1 VRFRRP
7 SFPAGYTE
15 GNGLISETNPKYKHV
30 VCLFPYHR
38 HLSGINFFPPTG
50 LEYIAGA
57 LQGYVGKVS
66 LIDLSKDREVRT
78 VQALVDFI
86 RREGVDLVCA
96 SLNWDYNADKGVEIL
111 KSLPEGVPLVV
122 GGQTATKDVEE
133 LLSGLPNILAVV
145 RGEGEETVREI
156 AEGKALDSILGLSFK
171 KNGELV
177 HNGNR
182 ALPPA
187 ADLPNPDRNLRR
199 CRYRV
204 DTLDIPMLRGDFD
217 AILASRGC
225 PFHCKFCTFS
235 MNPLGQ
241 KRKYSSRPVE
251 SVLQEL
257 ETVEAEYVIFS
268 DDYFFVE
275 PKRTMALCKE
285 IVRRGLQK
293 HFIVNARLDVAKKPD
308 MLEAARAAGVKVLLI
323 GIESATDRILDQL
336 TKGIT
341 TEQIRKYMPV
351 LRSFGFFNH
360 GYFIYGNLGETEEEM
375 MAIPRFA
382 REIGLDSI
390 TLSKLRAEKFSP
402 IHDDVAQT
410 EGAWVGSTGFVYQK
424 GLERKD
430 LKRIGKA
437 MQSNFYTPEQMV
449 RIVRKALA
457 LDLLRPFDLLRL
469 LALSPVLVYAFTRRI
484 IEHRR
489 HKR

>member
-1 VRFRRP
+1 M
-7 SFPAGYTE
+7 SHA
-15 GNGLISETNPKYKHV
+15 SNPKYKHA

-57 LQGYVGKVS
+57 MQGYVGKVS
-66 LIDLSKDREVRT
+66 LIDLSKDRKVRT
-78 VQALVDFI
+78 VAGLVDFI
-86 RREGVDLVCA
+86 RKEGVDLVCA

-111 KSLPEGVPLVV
+111 KSLPEEIPLVV

-133 LLSGLPNILAVV
+133 LLGGLPNILAVV
-145 RGEGEETVREI
+145 RGEGEETIREI
-156 AEGKALDSILGLSFK
+156 AEGKPLDSILGLSFR
-171 KNGELV
+171 KNGEMV
-177 HNGNR
+177 HNANR
-182 ALPPA
+182 PLPPA
-187 ADLPNPDRNLRR
+187 AALPNPDRSLRR

-251 SVLQEL
+251 SVLEEL

-275 PKRTMALCKE
+275 PARTKKLCQE
-285 IVRRGLQK
+285 IARRGLQR

-336 TKGIT
+336 NKGIT

-360 GYFIYGNLGETEEEM
+360 GYFIYGNLGETEAEM
-375 MAIPRFA
+375 MNIPRFA

-402 IHDDVAQT
+402 IHDDVANT

-424 GLERKD
+424 GMERKD

-437 MQSNFYTPEQMV
+437 MQKAFYTPGQMN
-449 RIVRKALA
+449 RIVRKAL
-457 LDLLRPFDLLRL
+457 DLELLQPVDILRL
-469 LALSPVLVYAFTRRI
+469 IALSPVLVYAFARRM

-489 HKR
+489 HKK

>member
-1 VRFRRP
+1 V
-7 SFPAGYTE
+7 
-15 GNGLISETNPKYKHV
+15 ISEANQKYKHA

-78 VQALVDFI
+78 VPDLVDFI
-86 RREGVDLVCA
+86 QREGVDLICA

-111 KSLPEGVPLVV
+111 KSLPEEIPLVV

-133 LLSGLPNILAVV
+133 LLSGLPNVLAVV

-156 AEGKALDSILGLSFK
+156 ALGKPIDSILGLSFK

-177 HNGNR
+177 HNSNR
-182 ALPPA
+182 PLPPA
-187 ADLPNPDRNLRR
+187 ADLPNPDRTLRR

-204 DTLDIPMLRGDFD
+204 DTLEIPMLPGDFD
-217 AILASRGC
+217 AILGSRGC
-225 PFHCKFCTFS
+225 PFSCKFCTFS

-251 SVLQEL
+251 SVLEEL
-257 ETVEAEYVIFS
+257 ETVKAEYVIFS

-275 PKRTMALCKE
+275 PARTKHLCEE
-285 IVRRGLQK
+285 IVRRGLQR
-293 HFIVNARLDVAKKPD
+293 HFIVNARLEVARRPE
-308 MLEAARAAGVKVLLI
+308 MLAAARAAGGKVLLI

-336 TKGIT
+336 NKGIT
-341 TEQIRKYMPV
+341 TEQIRRYMPI

-360 GYFIYGNLGETEEEM
+360 GYFIYGNIGESEEEM
-375 MAIPRFA
+375 MYIPQFA

-402 IHDDVAQT
+402 IHDDVAKT
-410 EGAWVGSTGFVYQK
+410 EGAWIGSTGFVYQK

-437 MQSNFYTPEQMV
+437 MQRAFYTPDQMN
-449 RIVRKALA
+449 RIIRKAMD
-457 LDLLRPFDLLRL
+457 LDLLHPFDILRL
-469 LALSPVLVYAFTRRI
+469 LALSPVITYAFVKRMM
-484 IEHRR
+484 EHKR